1 MNSIPDQL
9 SALNK
14 SNVDGMVAF
23 FGITSAGAGRLL
35 DFQMKAVKA
44 VFADALKNVHALTNL
59 EDPQQWG
66 QVGTTLAQPAAEKL
80 NAYARDFSGLAMQT
94 QGEIARCVEGHISAL
109 NSQIVSMLD
118 QAAKNGPAG
127 SDVAVAAAKSAVAAA
142 NQAYDAFAQA
152 GRQMAEMT
160 ESTVQSVASVGLKA
174 ANSTIAPT
182 KKKAA

>member
-1 MNSIPDQL
+1 MYSIPEQL

-14 SNVDGMVAF
+14 SNVDAMVAF
-23 FGITSAGAGRLL
+23 FGITSAGAERLL
-35 DFQMKAVKA
+35 DFQMKTAKT
-44 VFADALKNVHALTNL
+44 VFADAMKDVQALTSIK
-59 EDPQQWG
+59 DPQQWTQMG
-66 QVGTTLAQPAAEKL
+66 ATFAQPAAEKL
-80 NAYARDFSGLAMQT
+80 STYFSHLSGLTTKT
-94 QGEIARCVEGHISAL
+94 QSEIARHVEEHISAL

-160 ESTVQSVASVGLKA
+160 ESTVQSVASAGLQA
-174 ANSTIAPT
+174 ANSTIPT
-182 KKKAA
+182 SKKKAA